1 MEYLRRPKVSGRT
14 GQKSRRA
21 ILVTGATGFVG
32 RHLVRQLLCSGRRI
46 VVLVRRRNGLT
57 AAARLAQALGNLSSE
72 VELLEGDLA
81 YPGILEQNLARLRAA
96 IHTVFHCAAET
107 SFVSGQQDASRIV
120 QIEGPLALLKML
132 QARGLQRWSH
142 MSTAF
147 VCGRRS
153 GIVREN
159 ELDLGQEFH
168 NSYERLKLEA
178 ELIFTQACRQLG
190 IELRIF
196 RPTIVIGSS
205 ANTTGALPSNL
216 FFAFLRLLKDQNVE
230 PPVIDSRQVE
240 RLMALAQG

>member
-1 MEYLRRPKVSGRT
+1 
-14 GQKSRRA
+14 
-21 ILVTGATGFVG
+21 
-32 RHLVRQLLCSGRRI
+32 
-46 VVLVRRRNGLT
+46 
-57 AAARLAQALGNLSSE
+57 
-72 VELLEGDLA
+72 
-81 YPGILEQNLARLRAA
+81 
-96 IHTVFHCAAET
+96 
-107 SFVSGQQDASRIV
+107 
-120 QIEGPLALLKML
+120 
-132 QARGLQRWSH
+132 

-216 FFAFLRLLKDQNVE
+216 FFAFLRLLMATSRRPGALNTIVRLKSHPWARFNIVPVEYVTTAVDRLTDSPQAAGKTFHIAVPNPPTQQIMLQLISDCLRLPNLRLFGPDENLSNPSPLELRLATLMLPYREYLEQDVQFDCREAHRLLKDQNVE